1 MPSKE
6 KEAVAAP
13 SLTWSSSSSLRSN
26 CLLPISCI
34 ILVKRKQGV
43 MDEGQS
49 FRQEGRSKRIV
60 QSSAA
65 AIPQLRFKIFTLQT
79 LPQIED
85 GFMEGIS
92 RGLFFLSQTLS
103 LKTSEQLLLK
113 EKLISAFT
121 ANLYLFSMSFFS
133 IHFLIE

>member
-65 AIPQLRFKIFTLQT
+65 IPQLRFKIFTLQT

-103 LKTSEQLLLK
+103 LKTSEVRTASV
-113 EKLISAFT
+113 EERLINVFA
-121 ANLYLFSMSFFS
+121 AKLYLFSMSS
-133 IHFLIE
+133 LCQYII

>member
-1 MPSKE
+1 MKSNPAYQIKYNERKYLQKITNYSSTLQFTPDVCKKGFRSHLPSKE

-65 AIPQLRFKIFTLQT
+65 IPPLRFKIFTLQT

-92 RGLFFLSQTLS
+92 RGLFF
-103 LKTSEQLLLK
+103 
-113 EKLISAFT
+113 
-121 ANLYLFSMSFFS
+121 
-133 IHFLIE
+133 